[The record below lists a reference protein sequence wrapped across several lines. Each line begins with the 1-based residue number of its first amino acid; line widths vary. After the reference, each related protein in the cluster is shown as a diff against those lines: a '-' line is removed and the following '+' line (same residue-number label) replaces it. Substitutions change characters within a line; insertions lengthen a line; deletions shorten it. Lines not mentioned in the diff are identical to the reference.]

1 MTWRVEFAPRAYKAF
16 ARIDK
21 AMSKRIMSKLDEVSK
36 LDNPRDMGDALTGN
50 LAGLWR
56 YRVGDY
62 RVICSIEDD
71 VIVIFVVDI
80 DHRRQ
85 VYRT

>member
-1 MTWRVEFAPRAYKAF
+1 MM
-16 ARIDK
+16 DK
-21 AMSKRIMSKLDEVSK
+21 TIAKRITSKLVEVSK
-36 LDNPRDMGDALTGN
+36 LENPRDTGEALTGN

-62 RVICSIEDD
+62 LVICSIEDD
-71 VIVIFVVDI
+71 AIVILVVDI

>member
-16 ARIDK
+16 AKIDK
-21 AMSKRIMSKLDEVSK
+21 TTAKRITLKLAEVSR
-36 LDNPRDMGDALTGN
+36 LENPRNLGEALTGN
-50 LAGLWR
+50 LAGLCR
-56 YRVGDY
+56 YRAGDY

-71 VIVIFVVDI
+71 AIVILVVDI